1 MPLLDLNDDCLREIA
16 SWLPAR
22 EMVLSFRL
30 SCKVLHSAAREDLID
45 RAIVTERPV
54 LGALLVRGRAVIRT
68 AYAELRRAELPAS
81 EDAEHWKKPLR
92 ALSEFRFYVALDVG
106 REWASSREAL
116 ASAGSDTFDG
126 RLDFAEHQPSLA
138 NGMISLPMSGPATRS
153 GYDYDGGVWRDEVGG
168 VHVVVVD
175 VLSGKMMKLV
185 DAPVLGH
192 TTNFTH
198 NHYECQRL
206 SGVIYDS
213 APCYLHAISGA
224 RAFSYGLAQGE
235 MARSLI
241 TALLVPVFVVWGAV
255 GFVASG
261 GVNFQNEFWERC
273 VQYPFA
279 GPELYLFS
287 DSDALCDTTS
297 LEALIAKRAEDKGAD
312 KVMSHNFKT
321 TPHVLHMRFEK
332 DEYERARSERGGPPD
347 HVVRPDFATHLD
359 LSTITRYWRQVDEL
373 FSKL

>member
-30 SCKVLHSAAREDLID
+30 SCKVLRSAAREDLID
-45 RAIVTERPV
+45 RAIVAERPV

-116 ASAGSDTFDG
+116 ASGGSDTFDG

-138 NGMISLPMSGPATRS
+138 NGMISLPMSGPAIRS
-153 GYDYDGGVWRDEVGG
+153 GYDYDEGVWRDEVGG

-185 DAPVLGH
+185 DGPVLAH
-192 TTNFTH
+192 TDNFTH
-198 NHYECQRL
+198 NHYECQRVPGCPESMDGFSTYTQL
-206 SGVIYDS
+206 ITIDPDDDAATGRPVDEPQSIIIQCMTMAVQEDDPGISLGHDQDMM
-213 APCYLHAISGA
+213 HAITS
-224 RAFSYGLAQGE
+224 
-235 MARSLI
+235 M
-241 TALLVPVFVVWGAV
+241 
-255 GFVASG
+255 
-261 GVNFQNEFWERC
+261 
-273 VQYPFA
+273 FA
-279 GPELYLFS
+279 
-287 DSDALCDTTS
+287 
-297 LEALIAKRAEDKGAD
+297 
-312 KVMSHNFKT
+312 
-321 TPHVLHMRFEK
+321 
-332 DEYERARSERGGPPD
+332 
-347 HVVRPDFATHLD
+347 
-359 LSTITRYWRQVDEL
+359 
-373 FSKL
+373 